1 MALIETAYAREIFR
15 NFVEEKKKEGEHQE

>member
-15 NFVEEKKKEGEHQE
+15 NFVEEKKKEGEQQE